1 MKVIIVH
8 GDHVEKSYER
18 LTKFIQVAKKRG
30 WNVERL
36 SGKDT
41 ENLPEVMSANS
52 LFNEERLFIVE
63 DVSKTP
69 KKQLE
74 WIQKQAKDLPGTL
87 VVFEEGHLTKTTL
100 NKLPK
105 PDKTELY
112 KLPKLIYKLLESFYP
127 GNAKESLRLV
137 ASLKDRH
144 APEYIL
150 AIVSGHLR
158 DVYIAKLDAKKLNY
172 PSWRTTKLKGQARKF
187 TQDALDKVVSSL
199 SEIDFM
205 SKTTPQSIYD
215 SLDLLIAT
223 QLE

>member
-8 GDHVEKSYER
+8 GDHIEQSYER
-18 LTKFIQVAKKRG
+18 LSKFIQVAKKRG
-30 WNVERL
+30 WKVERL

-41 ENLPEVMSANS
+41 ENLPEVMSANT

-69 KKQLE
+69 IKQLE
-74 WIQKQAKDLPGTL
+74 WIKKRSKDLPGTL
-87 VVFEEGHLTKTTL
+87 VFFEEDHLTKAAL

-105 PDKTELY
+105 PDKIELY
-112 KLPKLIYKLLESFYP
+112 KLPKLIYKFLESFYP
-127 GNAKESLRLV
+127 RNAKECLRFL
-137 ASLKDRH
+137 ASLKNRH

-150 AIVSGHLR
+150 AVVAGHLR
-158 DVYIAKLDAKKLNY
+158 DVYIARLDAKKLNY

-187 TQDALDKVVSSL
+187 TENTLKKTISSL
-199 SEIDFM
+199 SEIDFL